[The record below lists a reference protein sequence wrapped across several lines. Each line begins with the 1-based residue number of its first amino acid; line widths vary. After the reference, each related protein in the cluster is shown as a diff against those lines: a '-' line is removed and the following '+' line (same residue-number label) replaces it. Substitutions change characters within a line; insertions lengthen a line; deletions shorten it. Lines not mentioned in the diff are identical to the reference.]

1 MSKPNSQLRS
11 LTLSTLLLFL
21 TGTVRLVTGQEVPV
35 GDPGN
40 PVVNKNYL
48 PGAHGSPK
56 GPKAFSRTAIEQAID
71 EGNKAREA
79 SDYEKAFANYSRVAN
94 ELNPKDARAAYG
106 LGNIYS
112 DLACYDQAVQAYADA
127 LRLDKNFHDARIAL
141 GFSYATSERYEEA
154 EAEFRAVL
162 KTPVDSQ
169 ARIGLAFIAAKKKHY
184 DEAIDQLNLVITT
197 GSTKTKDRATAY
209 LYLGNIYA
217 EQN

>member
-112 DLACYDQAVQAYADA
+112 DLGCNNQAIQAYNDA
-127 LRLDKNFHDARIAL
+127 LRLDKNLHDARMAL
-141 GFSYATSERYEEA
+141 GFVYATEDRYEEA
-154 EAEFRAVL
+154 ETEFRTTSE
-162 KTPVDSQ
+162 KTSGDVQ
-169 ARIGLAFIAAKKKHY
+169 AKIALAFIAAKKKHY
-184 DEAIDQLNLVITT
+184 EEAINQLKLII
-197 GSTKTKDRATAY
+197 ATASVDNKERAIAY
-209 LYLGNIYA
+209 LH
-217 EQN
+217 